1 MLSGQASGRAT
12 TRPRSFIGSP
22 RTKATRVLSTNLA
35 VAYRDG
41 EGVAQN
47 APQAYMWYSLSMT
60 AAWDPA
66 IHEQAG
72 KERDELAKTMSSAQV
87 TQAQAEAAAWQPT
100 TGASTLPHPPQ

>member
-1 MLSGQASGRAT
+1 
-12 TRPRSFIGSP
+12 
-22 RTKATRVLSTNLA
+22 
-35 VAYRDG
+35 
-41 EGVAQN
+41 
-47 APQAYMWYSLSMT
+47 MWYSLSMT

-100 TGASTLPHPPQ
+100 TGASTLPPATVMHVARMQGRTATARHGSTGD